1 MDTDEEE
8 EEVPTLVSI
17 DADEKDEEVAFF
29 PVDKMLHEQVH
40 DFLEVCE
47 EYFGIATDWA
57 STGTLL
63 PLCAALSVSGDESDQ
78 VRDENQLL
86 ISSSDGS
93 GCGLGSSLFY
103 WKMKWV
109 FSIVNLPTK
118 NMFRT
123 ISDNCSCGQ
132 VGKDTR
138 GGHRQTGAF
147 ESKAKLSKSF
157 PDLQNGRH
165 GLVGADCRFLVGGG
179 LGRVD
184 GISIK
189 RNPYFLEVDK
199 CHQTSSFP
207 QHDHHQIVAFS

>member
-1 MDTDEEE
+1 MFK
-8 EEVPTLVSI
+8 SSHQ
-17 DADEKDEEVAFF
+17 K
-29 PVDKMLHEQVH
+29 
-40 DFLEVCE
+40 
-47 EYFGIATDWA
+47 Y
-57 STGTLL
+57 
-63 PLCAALSVSGDESDQ
+63 PL
-78 VRDENQLL
+78 
-86 ISSSDGS
+86 
-93 GCGLGSSLFY
+93 
-103 WKMKWV
+103 
-109 FSIVNLPTK
+109 
-118 NMFRT
+118 FRT

-138 GGHRQTGAF
+138 GGHRQTGVV

-199 CHQTSSFP
+199 CHQISSFP
-207 QHDHHQIVAFS
+207 QQDHHQIVAFPLVGNQQIPSKSSLFLVRVGYCGVLHGTFASSSQTTTASTPTVKRKIKSDYFWLMPGIFSRLLSRLNYDEEEMMANMGGSRLYRSVWFKTNILT

>member
-1 MDTDEEE
+1 
-8 EEVPTLVSI
+8 
-17 DADEKDEEVAFF
+17 
-29 PVDKMLHEQVH
+29 
-40 DFLEVCE
+40 
-47 EYFGIATDWA
+47 
-57 STGTLL
+57 
-63 PLCAALSVSGDESDQ
+63 
-78 VRDENQLL
+78 
-86 ISSSDGS
+86 
-93 GCGLGSSLFY
+93 
-103 WKMKWV
+103 
-109 FSIVNLPTK
+109 
-118 NMFRT
+118 MFRT

-138 GGHRQTGAF
+138 GGHRQTGAL

-207 QHDHHQIVAFS
+207 QHDHHQLVTFSFSRQPTNSFKIILVPCQGGLLWRLAWYLRFFLPNYYGEHTHGEEKNQI

>member
-1 MDTDEEE
+1 
-8 EEVPTLVSI
+8 
-17 DADEKDEEVAFF
+17 
-29 PVDKMLHEQVH
+29 
-40 DFLEVCE
+40 
-47 EYFGIATDWA
+47 
-57 STGTLL
+57 
-63 PLCAALSVSGDESDQ
+63 
-78 VRDENQLL
+78 
-86 ISSSDGS
+86 
-93 GCGLGSSLFY
+93 
-103 WKMKWV
+103 
-109 FSIVNLPTK
+109 
-118 NMFRT
+118 MFRT

-132 VGKDTR
+132 MGKDTR

-207 QHDHHQIVAFS
+207 QHDHHQIVAFSFSRQQIPSKSALFLVRVGYCGDLHGTFASSSQTTTASTPTVKRKIKSDYFWLPGIFSRLLSRLNYDEEEMMANMGGSRLYRSVWFKTNILT